1 VPEVGL
7 EPTRDCP
14 HRILSP
20 PCSRTEADTEGH
32 REIKQ
37 HFYQVLAHLEGQ
49 GETPGCGQIAVKIC
63 DSRIRTSRL
72 RLFACS
78 QRCQRV
84 RDCG

>member
-1 VPEVGL
+1 VPEMGL
-7 EPTRDCP
+7 EPTRDCS

-49 GETPGCGQIAVKIC
+49 GGTGRDTRLRSDCGQN
-63 DSRIRTSRL
+63 L
-72 RLFACS
+72 RLPHPHLAAASFC
-78 QRCQRV
+78 V
-84 RDCG
+84 